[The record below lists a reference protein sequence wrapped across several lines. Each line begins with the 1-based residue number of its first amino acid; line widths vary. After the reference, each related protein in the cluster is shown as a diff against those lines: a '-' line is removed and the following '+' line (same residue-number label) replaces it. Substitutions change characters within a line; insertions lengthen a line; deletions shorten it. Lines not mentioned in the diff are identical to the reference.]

1 MGIAATRS
9 TTAATVAA
17 AAIFLLLMDRVAVAE
32 LPDKVPPVPG
42 DCSPTPYRRPTSD
55 NDSGESDENNDTVV
69 SPSAIFG
76 GLHLDCLLSAINSD
90 AERTNFSV
98 IPAEHTVSLTVT
110 CADDVVPSQLE
121 PEGFRSLVWL
131 EELGLERC
139 NLDLLPPRA
148 FVGLT
153 RLRTLKV
160 RRQSTVCVCVLCV

>member
-9 TTAATVAA
+9 TTAATVTA

-98 IPAEHTVSLTVT
+98 IPAEHRGV
-110 CADDVVPSQLE
+110 DVFLSGRYCETNLQAYECHANEMPQVLGPGPSIE
-121 PEGFRSLVWL
+121 IPHS
-131 EELGLERC
+131 
-139 NLDLLPPRA
+139 
-148 FVGLT
+148 
-153 RLRTLKV
+153 
-160 RRQSTVCVCVLCV
+160 

>member
-1 MGIAATRS
+1 
-9 TTAATVAA
+9 
-17 AAIFLLLMDRVAVAE
+17 MDRVAVAE

-160 RRQSTVCVCVLCV
+160 RRQSTVFVCFLSV